1 MAAVGCWVLLLSAA
15 LVSVHCDFQTL
26 EHLRPTAT
34 DLEQTKAVRELL
46 LRLLGP
52 RAPGFL
58 LTVNRSMPGPE
69 QRDRFEVRSLSD
81 GRLSVQGNTGVATA
95 TGLYRYLSSFCG
107 CHISWSGNQLKVPSP
122 LPVVPKPL
130 RVTSPNRFH
139 YYQNV
144 CAYSYSFVWWDWERW
159 EREIDWMALSGINMP
174 LAFTG
179 QEAIWQKIYLSL
191 GFNHTEIDNFVVG
204 PAFLAWNRLGNMH
217 SWAGPLPASWNKRQ
231 LSLQHQILQRM
242 RSLGML
248 PVLPAFSGFVPGA
261 IKRLFPKVN
270 ITRLGSWGH
279 LNCSYSC
286 SFLLDANSP
295 LFQQIGMMFLS
306 ELTNEFGTDHIYSA
320 DIFNEM
326 IPSSSDPKYL
336 STISS
341 AVFKSMTQVD
351 PLAIWLMQ
359 GWLFVNALSFWQ
371 PTQIKAFLHGV
382 PLGRMIILDLFA
394 DSNPVYTFTESFY
407 GQPFIW
413 CMLHNFGGNIGMYGT
428 IDTINKGP
436 FEALSSPN
444 STMVGTGITP
454 EGIEQNDVVYELMN
468 EIGWCQ
474 KPLNLTKWVMS
485 YAQRRYGKKNDDA
498 IAAWLLLFQSVYN
511 NTSYRRDHNRSPLV
525 HRPSLK
531 LDTSLWYNKSDVY
544 EAWRRMQA
552 AASDLFF
559 SETFRY
565 DLVDVTRQ
573 SVQLLVSEFYEDLK
587 NAFLKHSIVGL
598 RTSGNVLVNNLLPQ
612 LDSLLSSD
620 RHFIVGHWLQTAQSL
635 ATNEEEAELYEF
647 NARSQITLWGPG
659 GNLLDYANKQWGGLI
674 NDYYALRWD
683 LFVSTLIKCLE
694 KGIPFN
700 QAHFNQIVFQVEQG
714 FIINKVKYPDKPVGN
729 TYEIAKEL
737 FLMYYPQAMKR
748 LINHKFS
755 LDMHSF

>member
-15 LVSVHCDFQTL
+15 LVTVHCDFQTL
-26 EHLRPTAT
+26 EHLKPTAT

-52 RAPGFL
+52 RAPDFL

-69 QRDRFEVRSLSD
+69 QRDRFEVRSLAD
-81 GRLSVQGNTGVATA
+81 GRLSVLGNTGVATA

-122 LPVVPKPL
+122 LPVVPTPL
-130 RVTSPNRFH
+130 RITSPNRFH

-179 QEAIWQKIYLSL
+179 QEAIWQKVYLSL
-191 GFNHTEIDNFVVG
+191 GFNQTEIDNFVVG
-204 PAFLAWNRLGNMH
+204 PAFLAWSRLGNMH

-248 PVLPAFSGFVPGA
+248 PVLPAFPGFVPGA

-270 ITRLGSWGH
+270 ITRLGSWAR

-306 ELTNEFGTDHIYSA
+306 ELTKEFGTDHIYSA

-359 GWLFVNALSFWQ
+359 GWLFVNARSFWQ

-394 DSNPVYTFTESFY
+394 DSNPAYTFTESFY

-413 CMLHNFGGNIGMYGT
+413 CMLHNFGGNTGMYGT
-428 IDTINKGP
+428 VDTVNKGP

-587 NAFLKHSIVGL
+587 NAFLKHSIIGL

-620 RHFIVGHWLQTAQSL
+620 RHFIVGHWLQTARSL

-659 GNLLDYANKQWGGLI
+659 GNLLDYANKQWGGLV
-674 NDYYALRWD
+674 NDYYALRWN

-694 KGIPFN
+694 KGIHFN

-714 FIINKVKYPDKPVGN
+714 FIINKVKYPDKSVGN

-748 LINHKFS
+748 LINHKFN
-755 LDMHSF
+755 LDMH

>member
-1 MAAVGCWVLLLSAA
+1 
-15 LVSVHCDFQTL
+15 
-26 EHLRPTAT
+26 
-34 DLEQTKAVRELL
+34 
-46 LRLLGP
+46 
-52 RAPGFL
+52 
-58 LTVNRSMPGPE
+58 
-69 QRDRFEVRSLSD
+69 
-81 GRLSVQGNTGVATA
+81 
-95 TGLYRYLSSFCG
+95 
-107 CHISWSGNQLKVPSP
+107 
-122 LPVVPKPL
+122 
-130 RVTSPNRFH
+130 
-139 YYQNV
+139 
-144 CAYSYSFVWWDWERW
+144 
-159 EREIDWMALSGINMP
+159 MALNGINMP

-179 QEAIWQKIYLSL
+179 QEAIWQKVYISL
-191 GFNHTEIDNFVVG
+191 GFNQTEIDNFVVG
-204 PAFLAWNRLGNMH
+204 PAFLAWSRLGNMH

-261 IKRLFPKVN
+261 IKSYYFNCLYVEPKMTIHVLSVKIQNIPTQSFVSLFTQFCQKVK
-270 ITRLGSWGH
+270 
-279 LNCSYSC
+279 
-286 SFLLDANSP
+286 
-295 LFQQIGMMFLS
+295 M
-306 ELTNEFGTDHIYSA
+306 
-320 DIFNEM
+320 
-326 IPSSSDPKYL
+326 
-336 STISS
+336 
-341 AVFKSMTQVD
+341 D

-359 GWLFVNALSFWQ
+359 GWLFVNRPSFWQ
-371 PTQIKAFLHGV
+371 PTQIKALLRGV

-394 DSNPVYTFTESFY
+394 DNKPVYSFTESFY

-428 IDTINKGP
+428 VESINKGP
-436 FEALSSPN
+436 FEARSFPH

-474 KPLNLTKWVMS
+474 EPLNLTEWVMS

-498 IAAWLLLFQSVYN
+498 VAAWLLLFQSVYN
-511 NTSYRRDHNRSPLV
+511 NTSYQPDHNRSPLV

-544 EAWRRMQA
+544 EAWRLMQA

-587 NAFLKHSIVGL
+587 NAFLKHSVVRL

-612 LDSLLSSD
+612 LDCLLSSD
-620 RHFIVGHWLQTAQSL
+620 RHFIVGRWLQTARSL

-659 GNLLDYANKQWGGLI
+659 GNLLDYANKQWGGLV
-674 NDYYALRWD
+674 NDYYALRWG

-694 KGIPFN
+694 KRIPFK
-700 QAHFNQIVFQVEQG
+700 QAYFNQIVFQVEQG

-729 TYEIAKEL
+729 TYEIAKQL
-737 FLMYYPQAMKR
+737 FLTYYPRQ
-748 LINHKFS
+748 
-755 LDMHSF
+755 